1 MEKDLVCGMTVD
13 PRTAEKAEYQGRTF
27 YFCSKGCKAQFERTP
42 QKYIEP
48 KRDHDVEQ
56 KH

>member
-48 KRDHDVEQ
+48 KRDHDVEH